1 MAVFGNSGTVFSHIS
16 ILFIIKATAMPHL
29 SAVTI
34 FFAEFLLLKK
44 EYTYPRPPPPPY
56 INCFIAEYFS

>member
-44 EYTYPRPPPPPY
+44 STHTHAPPSPPY
-56 INCFIAEYFS
+56 INCFITEYFS